1 MQLKSSCL
9 VTTKHGDRS
18 VLKQEEPRRKEQNQV
33 PIRGRRRSLLM
44 KPAVDLSK
52 LIENCQKRSWL
63 SLVFGEKCP
72 SPKKTS
78 VAEKSPSPRKNRRTS
93 FGRRA
98 VQISTQQE
106 KHSSLNLSQQTT
118 KGCRKTFGDY
128 KKNLSAR
135 FYNKADRM
143 S

>member
-1 MQLKSSCL
+1 M
-9 VTTKHGDRS
+9 
-18 VLKQEEPRRKEQNQV
+18 

-135 FYNKADRM
+135 FYTTKPTKCRKKRSSLENRQKKRPLFEKNRQK
-143 S
+143 SGF